1 VALHPLFQLGSVP
14 GATQQGYRSLL
25 AFWSGGAS
33 NNGQAAQGFRS
44 LLAFWSGGAATT
56 GEAPPAAVQT
66 DLGDG
71 GRRRR
76 GRRQRL
82 RTADDDLTEGEV
94 QWMQRK
100 LAELRKAKSE
110 REAAEAAKALEI
122 ALAQAAQDER
132 AAEVISEVIEAKKP
146 EAIARADYSLV
157 MRDVRVLG
165 QILSELLRMV
175 KAYEDEEDDIEIL
188 LLGG

>member
-1 VALHPLFQLGSVP
+1 VALHPLFRLGSVP

-25 AFWSGGAS
+25 AFWSGGAN

-44 LLAFWSGGAATT
+44 LLAFWAGGAATS
-56 GEAPPAAVQT
+56 GAVAPVAQQDV
-66 DLGDG
+66 GDG

-175 KAYEDEEDDIEIL
+175 KEQEDEEDDIEIL

>member
-1 VALHPLFQLGSVP
+1 VALHPLFRLGRLES
-14 GATQQGYRSLL
+14 AQQGYRSLL
-25 AFWSGGAS
+25 AFWAGGACNTGS
-33 NNGQAAQGFRS
+33 ATQGYRS
-44 LLAFWSGGAATT
+44 LLAFWAGGAATT

-71 GRRRR
+71 GRPRR

-122 ALAQAAQDER
+122 ALAQAAQDDR
-132 AAEVISEVIEAKKP
+132 AADVISEVIEARRP
-146 EAIARADYSLV
+146 DVIARADYGPVL
-157 MRDVRVLG
+157 RDTKLLG
-165 QILSELLRMV
+165 EILRELARMV

>member
-1 VALHPLFQLGSVP
+1 M
-14 GATQQGYRSLL
+14 
-25 AFWSGGAS
+25 GGACAPTAVTPTP
-33 NNGQAAQGFRS
+33 AAQPD
-44 LLAFWSGGAATT
+44 T
-56 GEAPPAAVQT
+56 
-66 DLGDG
+66 DG
-71 GRRRR
+71 GRPRR

-82 RTADDDLTEGEV
+82 RTVDDDLTEGEV

-132 AAEVISEVIEAKKP
+132 AAEVISEVIEARRP
-146 EAIARADYSLV
+146 DVIARADYGPVL
-157 MRDVRVLG
+157 RDTKLLG
-165 QILSELLRMV
+165 EILRELARMV

>member
-1 VALHPLFQLGSVP
+1 MHHPLLTFGNVP
-14 GATQQGYRSLL
+14 TTN
-25 AFWSGGAS
+25 GGARS
-33 NNGQAAQGFRS
+33 IVGFWLGGLNAPAVVNNGGFRS
-44 LLAFWSGGAATT
+44 IPGFWLGGLSSAGVAA
-56 GEAPPAAVQT
+56 PAAQQ
-66 DLGDG
+66 DIGDG
-71 GRRRR
+71 GRPRR

-132 AAEVISEVIEAKKP
+132 AAEVISEVIEARKP

-175 KAYEDEEDDIEIL
+175 RAYEDEEDDIEIL